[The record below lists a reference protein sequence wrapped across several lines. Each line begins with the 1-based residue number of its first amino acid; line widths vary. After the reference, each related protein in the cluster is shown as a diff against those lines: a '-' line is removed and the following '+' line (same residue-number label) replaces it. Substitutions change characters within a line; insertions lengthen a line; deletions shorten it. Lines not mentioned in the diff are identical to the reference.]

1 MRLPLLVRMVAFCI
15 AAVIGVSAAEQGT
28 IFGTVQSTDG
38 KPFAGV
44 IVRLSSHQAPAFIVQ
59 TTSGAAGEYRIE
71 GLPPGEY
78 SLSADSNGMT
88 AIASAVIPTPA
99 TPIKVNLT
107 MARQNSGDASG
118 TTHSGSPLQF
128 QAAGI
133 RGLIDPGGY
142 SASANAAAATVVVKG
157 IADIRRTNPGRDGSA
172 AKAWPCDLEPELQR
186 MEAANPDS
194 VGAARRL
201 GEFYV
206 AHDQPSM
213 AIPLLQ
219 KTLRID
225 PDDFRASQDLAV
237 AWLETKR
244 FDEARTILMA
254 LAQHKDEAAVHQL
267 LARADEGS
275 GMFAQASQEYDVA
288 NREEPSEES
297 LFGVGYERILSGST
311 AEAAKTFEAGERQY
325 SHSVTM
331 QIGEG
336 AAQFLM
342 GHSAEAVHSFL
353 EATDLN
359 PSDPRPYPFLAS
371 ASGMTDAERT
381 KVRESFKRF
390 LGRVP
395 NSATANYYYAVI
407 LSREQNAGTEVQ
419 ETQIETLLKRAIQ
432 LDPDLAKAHLQL
444 AGIYAQRNDDND
456 AVRECEIA
464 VRLSP
469 ELSEV
474 HYRLAIAYRRTGHTD
489 QSAREMQIFQELK
502 AQQKAA
508 TGEAAVDIAQFVSV
522 MDAPGGS
529 ARQEAQCPASPR

>member
-1 MRLPLLVRMVAFCI
+1 MRLPLLARVAAFYI
-15 AAVIGVSAAEQGT
+15 AAVIGGAAAEQGT
-28 IFGTVQSTDG
+28 IFGTVQSADG
-38 KPFAGV
+38 KPVAGV
-44 IVRLSSHQAPAFIVQ
+44 IVRLSSHQAPAFTAQ

-71 GLPPGEY
+71 GLAPGEY

-88 AIASAVIPTPA
+88 ATASAVIPTPA
-99 TPIKVNLT
+99 ARIKVDLT
-107 MARQNSGDASG
+107 VRQNSGDASG

-157 IADIRRTNPGRDGSA
+157 IADIKRTNPGHNGST
-172 AKAWPCDLEPELQR
+172 AKDWPCDLEPELQR
-186 MEAANPDS
+186 MEAAHPDS
-194 VGAARRL
+194 VEAARRL

-206 AHDQPSM
+206 AHDQASM

-219 KTLRID
+219 KTLRIN
-225 PDDFRASQDLAV
+225 PDDFRAAEDLAV
-237 AWLETKR
+237 AWLESKR
-244 FDEARTILMA
+244 FDEARTLLTA

-267 LARADEGS
+267 LAHADEGS
-275 GMFAQASQEYDVA
+275 GMFAQASQEYSVA

-297 LFGVGYERILSGST
+297 LFGLGYERILSGSL

-331 QIGEG
+331 RIGEG

-353 EATDLN
+353 GATDLD
-359 PSDPRPYPFLAS
+359 PSDSRPYPFLAS
-371 ASGMTDAERT
+371 ASGMTDAERAR
-381 KVRESFKRF
+381 VRESFKRF

-395 NSATANYYYAVI
+395 DSATANYYYAVI
-407 LSREQNAGTEVQ
+407 LSREQNAGTEVD
-419 ETQIETLLKRAIQ
+419 ETQIETLLNRAIQ
-432 LDPDLAKAHLQL
+432 MDPDLAKAHLQL
-444 AGIYAQRNDDND
+444 ADVYAQRNEYSH
-456 AVRECEIA
+456 AVREYETA

-469 ELSEV
+469 DLSEA

-489 QSAREMQIFQELK
+489 QSAREMQIFQQLK

-508 TGEAAVDIAQFVSV
+508 TGEPTVDIAQFISV
-522 MDAPGGS
+522 MDAPERS